1 MITDRLSLTYIYNAL
16 KIVEENNGKIDSIL
30 LNKTSHYGKKT
41 VPRFDNINE
50 LRLFINQMFKYTE
63 PIDNCKCY
71 TKNENVFNV
80 LSFSF
85 KKGVNTIFLNNLETG
100 WQTQK
105 PNQINQKTFKKL
117 NELKLQLKGLNDL
130 FENYICFPYIE
141 FGYIECDY
149 IEIVRNDE
157 YWNLLSLYKNTK

>member
-41 VPRFDNINE
+41 VPRFNTLSE
-50 LRLFINQMFKYTE
+50 LRSFINQMFTYTE
-63 PIDNCKCY
+63 PIDKCKCY
-71 TKNENVFNV
+71 TKNENLFNV

-85 KKGVNTIFLNNLETG
+85 KKGTDTIFLNNLETG
-100 WQTQK
+100 WQTAKQD
-105 PNQINQKTFKKL
+105 QINQKTFKKL
-117 NELKLQLKGLNDL
+117 NELKLQIKGLEDL
-130 FENYICFPYIE
+130 FKNYVCFPYIE